1 MPNLSRSIDIRN
13 KLGLHARAATK
24 LARLANAFDAK
35 ITIAQDGKA
44 VDASSVMG
52 LMLLA
57 SQQGKTIEINATGTD
72 AEAALEAITQL
83 VQNRFHE
90 DE

>member
-1 MPNLSRSIDIRN
+1 MPNLSRRVEIRN

-24 LARLANAFDAK
+24 LARLASEFDAK
-35 ITIAQDGKA
+35 VIIAQDGKE
-44 VDASSVMG
+44 VDAGSVMG

-57 SQQGKTIEINATGTD
+57 SQQGKVIEIKATGKD
-72 AEAALEAITQL
+72 AEAALEAITTL
-83 VQNRFHE
+83 VQERFHE

>member
-1 MPNLSRSIDIRN
+1 MPNLSRTVEIRN

-24 LARLANAFDAK
+24 LARLANEFAAK
-35 ITIAQDGKA
+35 VTITQDGKE

-57 SQQGKTIEINATGTD
+57 SHKGKSIEIKAVGDD
-72 AEAALEAITQL
+72 AEAALAAITQL
-83 VQNRFHE
+83 VQDRFHE
-90 DE
+90 DD

>member
-1 MPNLSRSIDIRN
+1 MPDLSRSIDIRN

-24 LARLANAFDAK
+24 LARLANEFDAK
-35 ITIAQDGKA
+35 ITIGQDGKA

-57 SQQGKTIEINATGTD
+57 SQQGKTIEINASGAD

>member
-1 MPNLSRSIDIRN
+1 MPNLSRSIEIRN

-24 LARLANAFDAK
+24 LARLANEFDAK
-35 ITIAQDGKA
+35 ITITQDDKA

-57 SQQGKTIEINATGTD
+57 SQQGKTIAINATGVD

>member
-1 MPNLSRSIDIRN
+1 MPNFSRTVEIRN

-24 LARLANAFDAK
+24 LARLANEFEAK
-35 ITIAQDGKA
+35 VIIAQDGKE
-44 VDASSVMG
+44 VDAASVMG

-57 SQQGKTIEINATGTD
+57 SQRGKEIEIKAAGKD
-72 AEAALEAITQL
+72 AEAALNAISTL
-83 VQNRFHE
+83 IEERFHE

>member
-1 MPNLSRSIDIRN
+1 MPNFSRTVEIRN

-24 LARLANAFDAK
+24 LARLANEFEAK
-35 ITIAQDGKA
+35 VIIAQDGKE
-44 VDASSVMG
+44 VDAASVMG

-57 SQQGKTIEINATGTD
+57 SQRGKEIEIKATGKD
-72 AEAALEAITQL
+72 AEAALNAISTL
-83 VQNRFHE
+83 IEERFHE

>member
-1 MPNLSRSIDIRN
+1 MPNLSRSIEIRN

-24 LARLANAFDAK
+24 LARLANEFDAK
-35 ITIAQDGKA
+35 ITITQDDKA

-57 SQQGKTIEINATGTD
+57 SQQGKTIAINATGAD

>member
-57 SQQGKTIEINATGTD
+57 SQQGKTIEINATGAD